1 MQSIISKV
9 TQLDKEMRMKV
20 KALEEEKAKLP
31 NFLREQRKIISDQ
44 YDRHAKEEVKN
55 RKEEIQNELD
65 KTKKATQEELEKSLN
80 ELIEVYEQKKD
91 EWIETIYKQCIDSFQ
106 EE

>member
-9 TQLDKEMRMKV
+9 TQLDKEMRLKV

-31 NFLREQRKIISDQ
+31 NFLREQRKLISDQ
-44 YDRHAKEEVKN
+44 YDRQAKNEVKK
-55 RKEEIQNELD
+55 RKEEIKKELD
-65 KTKKATQEELEKSLN
+65 KTRKATDAELKKSLT
-80 ELIEVYEQKKD
+80 ELMAIYDDKKD
-91 EWIETIYKQCIDSFQ
+91 EWTETIYKQCIDSFQ